1 MGLRADEGWNLLISS
16 SAYPSARGLLPQQTF
31 DLSSK
36 VRDKGGM
43 RLPRRRAIEPG
54 VHPLDPSV
62 PPDEQGGRIRH
73 EVHQLR
79 LRRLLGRGVGE
90 TGEEEGP
97 GEPKLVA
104 EGAHHPRIDRGVP

>member
-1 MGLRADEGWNLLISS
+1 MRDGTSLSARHPPRWPISSSAYASAHQLVSPLVSPSARQPPRQLISS

-79 LRRLLGRGVGE
+79 LRRL
-90 TGEEEGP
+90 
-97 GEPKLVA
+97 
-104 EGAHHPRIDRGVP
+104 